1 MKKVLSIA
9 CIALILAALLSP
21 MVYAADE
28 NEYIYDNAF
37 LLNESEYANVQSSL
51 KTVSEKHGIDVIIL
65 TVDDYQEFFSKKFN
79 QNFSTIDDASEYVC
93 KNVLNNKNNVLLMI
107 SMAERDWCIASN
119 EKGHDAFTAYGRE
132 YIGDAIN
139 EDLHDGDYKD
149 AFTQFSKLAD
159 EFLAEYEKGTPYDTN
174 HKKMKLSDYL
184 FRFGIPVGAG
194 LIIGLIAVL
203 SVKKKYKPVQL
214 KAEANDYLIQGS
226 LQVHNAYDHFIYTHV
241 SRTRK
246 AKSSSSSHDSGSF
259 GSTSG
264 KF

>member
-9 CIALILAALLSP
+9 CIALLLTALFMPAVLA
-21 MVYAADE
+21 E
-28 NEYIYDNAF
+28 EETNYIYDNAS
-37 LLNESEYANVQSSL
+37 LLNDSEYSEVQSAL
-51 KTVSEKHGIDVIIL
+51 KTVSKAHGIDVIAL
-65 TVDDYQEFFSKKFN
+65 TVDDYQEFFSKQYNKDFN
-79 QNFSTIDDASEYVC
+79 TIDDASEYVC
-93 KNVLNNKNNVLLMI
+93 KNVLYNKNNVLLMI
-107 SMAERDWCIASN
+107 SMSERDWCIASN

-149 AFTQFSKLAD
+149 AFTDFADLAD
-159 EFLAEYEKGTPYDTN
+159 EFLVEYEKGTPYDTN
-174 HKKMKLSDYL
+174 HKKMTMTDYL
-184 FRFGIPVGAG
+184 FRFGIPAAAG
-194 LIIGLIAVL
+194 LIIGLIAVF

-246 AKSSSSSHDSGSF
+246 AKQSSSSHDSGSF